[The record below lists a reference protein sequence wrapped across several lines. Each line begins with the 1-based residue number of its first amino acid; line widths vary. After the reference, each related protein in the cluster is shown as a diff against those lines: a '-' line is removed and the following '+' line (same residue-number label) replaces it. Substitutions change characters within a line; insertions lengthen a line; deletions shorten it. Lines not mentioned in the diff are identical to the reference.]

1 MKDQSIATVIDAF
14 GDADALKLRS
24 VPRRTPRRGEIEVM
38 INATSVNPIDVRRR
52 GGYGQKLF
60 SLLGAARMPLVLGN
74 DFVGIVTATGRG
86 VSHFREGDAVFGA
99 LPPSSAGTHATHA
112 VLRAEHAAR
121 QPVGIGASTL
131 ASLPYNF
138 LTVSRALAGAG
149 LDSSGSIRGREVLVH
164 GASGGLG
171 LIAVRTLASWGARV
185 TAVAGSAGLDA
196 CRQAGAATI
205 VDRHRHSLRG
215 ISQRFTA
222 TLNFAS
228 WDDEAALL
236 SLLADDA
243 VGHAT
248 TVHPLLGNFDNL
260 GLIRGAVETMR
271 QKARMRKL
279 VPHGA
284 HYAWTVFAPDSR
296 ALAYLADHADMYA
309 ALVTYKEFSLADAK
323 FAHRHVEQRFAGRA
337 VLLPAS
343 ACYAS

>member
-1 MKDQSIATVIDAF
+1 MKNHPVAAVIDAF
-14 GDADALKLRS
+14 GDAAGLRLRG

-52 GGYGQKLF
+52 NGYGKKLF

-86 VSHFREGDAVFGA
+86 VSRFREGDAVFGA
-99 LPPSSAGTHATHA
+99 LPPSSAGTHATH
-112 VLRAEHAAR
+112 VVMRAEHAALK
-121 QPVGIGASTL
+121 PAGIADSVL
-131 ASLPYNF
+131 ATLPYNF
-138 LTVSRALAGAG
+138 LTVSRALADAG
-149 LDSSGSIRGREVLVH
+149 LDSSGRIRGRDVLVH

-185 TAVAGSAGLDA
+185 TAVAGSAGIDA
-196 CRQAGAATI
+196 CQQAEAAAI
-205 VDRHRHSLRG
+205 VDRHRLPLRNMP
-215 ISQRFTA
+215 QRFVA

-236 SLLADDA
+236 RLLADDA

-248 TVHPLLGNFDNL
+248 TVHPLLGNLDKL
-260 GLIRGAVETMR
+260 GLMRGVMETMR
-271 QKARMRKL
+271 QKAQMRKL
-279 VPHGA
+279 VPRGA
-284 HYAWTVFAPDSR
+284 RYAWTVFAPDSR

-309 ALVTYKEFSLADAK
+309 ALVAYKEYSLVDAK
-323 FAHRHVEQRFAGRA
+323 FAHRHVEQRLPGRA

-343 ACYAS
+343 S